1 MQLMREKSENMRLNA
16 YKGKVKTVNDV
27 KDYLW
32 THKNTLRRE
41 QIMRMAILIDR
52 MSTNIES
59 LEKQLELVDPVEV
72 ERKKQEKIQ
81 AEKDQEKQEIEK
93 EIGVMLEKVIGEV
106 NAIANIQ
113 EIYKYRI

>member
-1 MQLMREKSENMRLNA
+1 MRDKSENMRLNA

-59 LEKQLELVDPVEV
+59 LEKQLELVDPEQVEI
-72 ERKKQEKIQ
+72 ERQEKIK
-81 AEKDQEKQEIEK
+81 AEKDLEKLEIEL
-93 EIGVMLEKVIGEV
+93 EIGKMIEALIGEV
-106 NAIANIQ
+106 NAIATIQ
-113 EIYKYRI
+113 ELYKNS

>member
-1 MQLMREKSENMRLNA
+1 MRDKSENMRFNA

-59 LEKQLELVDPVEV
+59 LEKQLELVDPEQVEI
-72 ERKKQEKIQ
+72 ERQEKIK
-81 AEKDQEKQEIEK
+81 AEKDLEKLEIEL
-93 EIGVMLEKVIGEV
+93 EIGKMIEALIGEV
-106 NAIANIQ
+106 NAIATIQ
-113 EIYKYRI
+113 ELYKNS